1 MPIITSSRTLV
12 KRFVG
17 SLPIIRVYEGTREVF
32 RQGTAPAITSLTATP
47 DSIDLDT
54 RASGNVTINFG
65 VTNSTHNRLYNTRT
79 GANIPLT
86 TSTSAIFA
94 QPDQTTTYRL
104 VAQNATGSTHRDVTV
119 NVSKNPTIMNFRR
132 TGFAQNPRGGS
143 VTYQFE
149 ATVGGLPRPV
159 LTYRFTTGEQG
170 TVNVRHF
177 AQGATPDVW
186 TVRWTVVL
194 ANANARGLT
203 VTATNASGSV
213 SATLANIN
221 T

>member
-1 MPIITSSRTLV
+1 MAIITDSRTLT

-17 SLPIIRVYEGTREVF
+17 SMPITRVYIGTREVF
-32 RQGTAPAITSLTATP
+32 RQGTPPVITALSAAPNN
-47 DSIDLDT
+47 IDLDT
-54 RASGNVTINFG
+54 RASGTVTITFG
-65 VTNSTHNRLYNTRT
+65 VTGSTHNRLYNTRT
-79 GANIPLT
+79 GANIPFT
-86 TSTSAIFA
+86 TSTTAIFN
-94 QPDQTTTYRL
+94 QPNQTTTYRL
-104 VAQNATGSTHRDVTV
+104 VSQNATGATHRDVTI
-119 NVSKNPTIMNFRR
+119 NVSKNPTIANFRR
-132 TGFAQNPRGGS
+132 TGFAQNPSGGS

-177 AQGATPDVW
+177 VQGATPDVW

-213 SATLANIN
+213 TATLANIN